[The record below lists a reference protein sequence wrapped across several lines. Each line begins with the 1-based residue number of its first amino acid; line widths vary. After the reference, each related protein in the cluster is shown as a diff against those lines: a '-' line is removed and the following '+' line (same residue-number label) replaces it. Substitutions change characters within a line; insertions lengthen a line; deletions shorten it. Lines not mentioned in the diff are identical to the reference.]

1 MIIGFLSLL
10 TMMPVAKNIFL
21 DGSDVPG
28 NNKYFLLDQKNFE
41 TVLIQFQTTISEDQ
55 RFVFRL
61 F

>member
-10 TMMPVAKNIFL
+10 TMMPVAKNISL
-21 DGSDVPG
+21 DGRGVPG
-28 NNKYFLLDQKNFE
+28 NNEYFLLDQKFFE